1 MATAK
6 KSVVWNYFKVCE
18 NNKYAACNHCKE
30 QVSRGGRSSKTYNT
44 SNLKA
49 HLKKHDELYREFL
62 EKEQETTRQEQPKE
76 TGATSS
82 GATKQIS
89 IGECIQRTQVW
100 DINDPKSQAVH
111 QKIVEMMALDFQ
123 PLSIVDDKGFSSL
136 VKLLEPRYV
145 LPSRRY
151 MSNNVLPQVY
161 NGIEKEV
168 RAELSGITS
177 LSFTTAIW
185 FTGDSNHS
193 MISLTAHWVAER
205 FTLKSAI
212 LHVQSFPQ
220 SHTGSNICAMFALM
234 FQKWSI
240 DREAVH
246 LVLRDNAS
254 NMVKA
259 MKEGGYDSLGCF
271 ALTLQLIVHDG
282 VLTQRSVM
290 DTLSACRRIVG
301 HFKHSPLA
309 CNKLRVIQKNL
320 NIPEHS

>member
-30 QVSRGGRSSKTYNT
+30 QVSRGGRSSKKYNT

-49 HLKKHDELYREFL
+49 HLKKHDELYRVSRKGAGNDEAR
-62 EKEQETTRQEQPKE
+62 TAKE

-89 IGECIQRTQVW
+89 IGECIQCTRVW

-123 PLSIVDDKGFSSL
+123 PLSIVDDKGFSFL

-151 MSNNVLPQVY
+151 MSDNVLPQVY

-168 RAELSGITS
+168 RAEL
-177 LSFTTAIW
+177 
-185 FTGDSNHS
+185 NCP
-193 MISLTAHWVAER
+193 ISVSE
-205 FTLKSAI
+205 I
-212 LHVQSFPQ
+212 
-220 SHTGSNICAMFALM
+220 G
-234 FQKWSI
+234 
-240 DREAVH
+240 
-246 LVLRDNAS
+246 
-254 NMVKA
+254 
-259 MKEGGYDSLGCF
+259 
-271 ALTLQLIVHDG
+271 
-282 VLTQRSVM
+282 
-290 DTLSACRRIVG
+290 
-301 HFKHSPLA
+301 
-309 CNKLRVIQKNL
+309 
-320 NIPEHS
+320 

>member
-1 MATAK
+1 
-6 KSVVWNYFKVCE
+6 
-18 NNKYAACNHCKE
+18 
-30 QVSRGGRSSKTYNT
+30 
-44 SNLKA
+44 
-49 HLKKHDELYREFL
+49 
-62 EKEQETTRQEQPKE
+62 
-76 TGATSS
+76 
-82 GATKQIS
+82 
-89 IGECIQRTQVW
+89 
-100 DINDPKSQAVH
+100 
-111 QKIVEMMALDFQ
+111 
-123 PLSIVDDKGFSSL
+123 
-136 VKLLEPRYV
+136 
-145 LPSRRY
+145 
-151 MSNNVLPQVY
+151 MSDNVLPQVY

-177 LSFTTAIW
+177 LSFTTDIW
-185 FTGDSNHS
+185 STGDSNHS

-271 ALTLQLIVHDG
+271 AHTLQLIVHDG
-282 VLTQRSVM
+282 VLTQRSVIN
-290 DTLSACRRIVG
+290 TLSAC
-301 HFKHSPLA
+301 
-309 CNKLRVIQKNL
+309 
-320 NIPEHS
+320 